1 MKVDNPSLGRIRVV
15 VCIKQVPGTTE
26 VKIDPQSNTLVKEG
40 MECIVNPLDMYA
52 LEEGLRLKERYEGKV
67 TALSMGPPQ
76 AAEALREAIALGV
89 DEALLLSDPAF
100 EGSDTLATSYI
111 LAKAISKLGQFDLI
125 ICGRQTMDSDTGQ
138 VAPQL
143 AEQLRLPFVAYVSQI
158 EEIKEEYMQ
167 VQRMVEEGHQV
178 MEMPLPGVISV
189 VKEINVPRLP
199 SLRGLM
205 KSKQAKIPVWTAQE
219 LGIDMNK
226 VGLSGSPTRII
237 KLFHPQRARGGELLQ
252 GSPESQ
258 VEQLMERLRK
268 TKIL

>member
-1 MKVDNPSLGRIRVV
+1 MKVV

-26 VKIDPQSNTLVKEG
+26 VKIDPQTNTLVKEG
-40 MECIVNPLDMYA
+40 IEYIVNPFDMYA
-52 LEEGLRLKERYEGKV
+52 LEEGLRLKEQYQGKV
-67 TALSMGPPQ
+67 TAISMGPPQ
-76 AAEALREAIALGV
+76 AEEALKEAIALGV
-89 DEALLLSDPAF
+89 DEAFLLSDPVF
-100 EGSDTLATSYI
+100 ESSDTLATSYI
-111 LAKAISKLGQFDLI
+111 LAKAIAKLGQFDLV

-143 AEQLRLPFVAYVSQI
+143 AEQLGLPFISYVSQI
-158 EEIKEEYMQ
+158 EEIREEYMR

-178 MEMPLPGVISV
+178 VEMPLPGVISV

-205 KSKQAKIPVWTAQE
+205 KSKQAQIPAWNAQE

-226 VGLSGSPTRII
+226 VGLSGSPTRMV
-237 KLFHPQRARGGELLQ
+237 KLSHPQRTGHGEMLQ

-258 VEQLMERLRK
+258 VEQLVERLRK
-268 TKIL
+268 TKII

>member
-1 MKVDNPSLGRIRVV
+1 MKVA
-15 VCIKQVPGTTE
+15 VCIKQVPGTAE
-26 VKIDPQSNTLVKEG
+26 VKIDPQTNTLVKEG
-40 MECIVNPLDMYA
+40 IESIVNPLDMYA
-52 LEEGLRLKERYEGKV
+52 LEESLRIKEQHQGKV

-125 ICGRQTMDSDTGQ
+125 ICGRQTIDGDTGQ

-143 AEQLRLPFVAYVSQI
+143 AEQLGLPFVAYVSQI
-158 EEIKEEYMQ
+158 EEIREGYMR

-178 MEMPLPGVISV
+178 VEMPLPGVISV

-205 KSKQAKIPVWTAQE
+205 KSKKAEIPVWAAQE
-219 LGIDMNK
+219 LSVDMNK
-226 VGLSGSPTRII
+226 VGLSGSPTQMV
-237 KLFHPQRARGGELLQ
+237 KLSYSQRARGGEILQ

-258 VEQLMERLRK
+258 VEQLVERLRK
-268 TKIL
+268 TKIA

>member
-1 MKVDNPSLGRIRVV
+1 MKVV

-40 MECIVNPLDMYA
+40 MECIVNPLDVYA

-76 AAEALREAIALGV
+76 ASEALREAIALGM
-89 DEALLLSDPAF
+89 DEAFLLSDPAF

-111 LAKAISKLGQFDLI
+111 LAKAIAKLGQFDLI

-143 AEQLRLPFVAYVSQI
+143 AEQLGLPFVAYVSQI
-158 EEIKEEYMQ
+158 EEIKEGYME

-219 LGIDMNK
+219 LGVDMNK
-226 VGLSGSPTRII
+226 AGPSGSPTRII